1 MSMPMTSAADGSNLR
16 DNVGK
21 KIVIT
26 GAAGLVGQNLIARL
40 KQRGGPA
47 IVAIDKH
54 KANTQTLRT
63 LHPDIEVVEADMAEP
78 GAWQDALRG
87 ADSIVI
93 GHAQIGGLQQDEFTR
108 NNLTATERLLDAVA
122 KNGGCHLVH
131 LSSSVVKS
139 AAIDFYTESKK
150 AQEALVLA
158 SGNPV
163 VVLRPTLM
171 FGWFDRKH
179 VGWLARFMQRMPIFP
194 IPGNGRYLR
203 QPLYAGDLCQ
213 IIMSCLDRRLS
224 GGVHN
229 ISGQQRIDYIDLMR
243 IVRDAV
249 QASTPIV
256 KIPYGAFWLLLAAY
270 ALVDKNP
277 PFTTQQLRALV
288 TPDVFEVIDWPSI
301 FGVRATPL
309 KDALFETFRDPRYAT
324 VSLEF

>member
-1 MSMPMTSAADGSNLR
+1 MSVDAAVDSPGVR
-16 DNVGK
+16 TQAGM
-21 KIVIT
+21 KIVVT

-40 KQRGGPA
+40 QQRGGYS

-54 KANTQTLRT
+54 KANTKTLRA
-63 LHPDIEVVEADMAEP
+63 LHPDIEVIAADMAEP
-78 GAWQDALRG
+78 GAWQQSLRG
-87 ADSIVI
+87 VDSIVI

-122 KNGGCHLVH
+122 RNGGCHLVH

-179 VGWLARFMQRMPIFP
+179 VGWLARFMQRMPVFP
-194 IPGNGRYLR
+194 IPGDGRYLR

-229 ISGQQRIDYIDLMR
+229 ISGQERIDYIDLMR
-243 IVRDAV
+243 IVREAV
-249 QASTPIV
+249 QARTPIV
-256 KIPYGAFWLLLAAY
+256 KIPYGAFWLLLRAY
-270 ALVDKNP
+270 TLVDRNP

-288 TPDVFEVIDWPSI
+288 TPDVFEVIDWPTI

-309 KDALFETFRDPRYAT
+309 QDALFETFRDKRYAS